1 MFDNA
6 DPEKFEKDVKLDF
19 SLARDGTF
27 KEIEVVFTVGCTIYT
42 VSCSCNAMKTFVS
55 VIYFH

>member
-1 MFDNA
+1 MFDHA

-27 KEIEVVFTVGCTIYT
+27 KEIEVVFTVGCAIY
-42 VSCSCNAMKTFVS
+42 CKL
-55 VIYFH
+55 